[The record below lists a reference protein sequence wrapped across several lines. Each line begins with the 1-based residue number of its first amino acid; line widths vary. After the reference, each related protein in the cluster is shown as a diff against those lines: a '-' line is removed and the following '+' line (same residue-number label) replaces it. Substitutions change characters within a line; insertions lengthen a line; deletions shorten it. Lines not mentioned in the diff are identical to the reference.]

1 MLTSFLFLCRVVQQK
16 VRNNVKIER
25 NIFFYFKEERH
36 IDMWSFLVN
45 ICDLFYFKIL
55 IVNVNRRKV
64 F

>member
-16 VRNNVKIER
+16 VRNKVKIER

>member
-16 VRNNVKIER
+16 VRNKVKIER
-25 NIFFYFKEERH
+25 NIFFYFKDERH